1 MKNFIV
7 AIDGP
12 NGAGKSTIARELA
25 RRMGCTYIDT
35 GAMYRAIGLYVLRRG
50 VSSEDCCGIVRLLDE
65 IDIRLEHRE
74 DGQHIFLGDEDV
86 SSEIRTPEASIYA
99 SNVSKI
105 GEVRAALLDLQRG
118 FADTGSI
125 VMDGRDI
132 GTVVFPNADIKIFLT
147 ASVERRAERRHK
159 ELTER
164 GERVSLE
171 EVRYDLEWRDKNDST
186 RKLAPLK
193 PAEDAVLVDTSEIGF
208 EDSVELV
215 RKIVEEKLG

>member
-35 GAMYRAIGLYVLRRG
+35 GAMYRAIGLYVMRRG

-65 IDIRLEHRE
+65 IKIRLEHRA

-86 SSEIRTPEASIYA
+86 SAEIRTPEASIYA

-147 ASVERRAERRHK
+147 ASVERRAERRYK
-159 ELTER
+159 ELIER

-171 EVRYDLEWRDKNDST
+171 EVRYDLEWRDKNDPT

-193 PAEDAVLVDTSEIGF
+193 PADDAVLVDTSEIGF
-208 EDSVELV
+208 EESVERV

>member
-35 GAMYRAIGLYVLRRG
+35 GAMYRAIGLYVMRRG

-65 IDIRLEHRE
+65 IKIRLEHRA

-86 SSEIRTPEASIYA
+86 STEIRTPEASIYA

-147 ASVERRAERRHK
+147 ASVERRAERRYK
-159 ELTER
+159 ELIER

-193 PAEDAVLVDTSEIGF
+193 PAADAVLVDTSEIGF
-208 EDSVELV
+208 EESVEFV

>member
-35 GAMYRAIGLYVLRRG
+35 GAMYRAIGLYVMRRG

-65 IDIRLEHRE
+65 IKIRLEHRA

-86 SSEIRTPEASIYA
+86 SAEIRTPEASIYA

-147 ASVERRAERRHK
+147 ASVERRAERRYK
-159 ELTER
+159 ELIER

-193 PAEDAVLVDTSEIGF
+193 PADDAVLVDTSEIGF
-208 EDSVELV
+208 EESVERV

>member
-35 GAMYRAIGLYVLRRG
+35 GAMYRAIGLYVMRRG

-65 IDIRLEHRE
+65 IKIRLEHRA

-86 SSEIRTPEASIYA
+86 SAEIRTPEASIYA

-147 ASVERRAERRHK
+147 ASVERRAERRYK
-159 ELTER
+159 ELIER

-193 PAEDAVLVDTSEIGF
+193 PADDAVLVDTSEIGF
-208 EDSVELV
+208 EESVELV

>member
-35 GAMYRAIGLYVLRRG
+35 GAMYRAIGLYVMRRG

-65 IDIRLEHRE
+65 IDIRLEHRA

-86 SSEIRTPEASIYA
+86 SKEIRTPEASIYA

-147 ASVERRAERRHK
+147 ASVERRAERRYK
-159 ELTER
+159 ELIER

-193 PAEDAVLVDTSEIGF
+193 PADDAVLVDTSEIGF
-208 EDSVELV
+208 EESVERV